1 MKSVLIL
8 GAAGQIG
15 QLVTKNILE
24 QTNLNVVLYGR
35 NVSKR
40 LNNLSDE
47 RVEFVDGDF
56 DELSKLKQA
65 MADVDMVYLSFVG
78 WGDLTQNIV
87 SMMDE
92 LGVTRYIAANIPDIY
107 DEVEGPFK
115 AQYQA
120 HTKEIHTGGPQ
131 AAAKIIEASDLDYVI
146 LRITWLY
153 DEPGNT
159 NVHVT
164 RKGEPLR
171 ESQVTRE
178 AVAQF
183 VTDLVDGKQNYHRE
197 SLGLGEPDTDWDK
210 PSFY

>member
-115 AQYQA
+115 AWYQA
-120 HTKEIHTGGPQ
+120 HMKEIHTGGPQ

-197 SLGLGEPDTDWDK
+197 SLGLGESDTDWDK

>member
-1 MKSVLIL
+1 MKSALIL

-115 AQYQA
+115 A
-120 HTKEIHTGGPQ
+120 
-131 AAAKIIEASDLDYVI
+131 
-146 LRITWLY
+146 
-153 DEPGNT
+153 
-159 NVHVT
+159 
-164 RKGEPLR
+164 
-171 ESQVTRE
+171 
-178 AVAQF
+178 
-183 VTDLVDGKQNYHRE
+183 
-197 SLGLGEPDTDWDK
+197 
-210 PSFY
+210 

>member
-115 AQYQA
+115 AWYQA
-120 HTKEIHTGGPQ
+120 HTKEIHKGGPQ

-197 SLGLGEPDTDWDK
+197 SLGLGESDTDWDK

>member
-1 MKSVLIL
+1 M
-8 GAAGQIG
+8 
-15 QLVTKNILE
+15 
-24 QTNLNVVLYGR
+24 LYGR

-115 AQYQA
+115 AWYQA

-197 SLGLGEPDTDWDK
+197 SLGLGESDTDWDK